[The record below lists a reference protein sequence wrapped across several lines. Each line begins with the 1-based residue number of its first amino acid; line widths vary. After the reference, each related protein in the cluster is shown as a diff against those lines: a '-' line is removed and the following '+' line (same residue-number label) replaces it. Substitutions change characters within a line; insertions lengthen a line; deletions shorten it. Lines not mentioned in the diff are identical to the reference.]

1 MYCVIRPNNVDTN
14 HTPSMFLNKK
24 LIIHHKKT
32 KMPSMSLEITKK
44 TCMIGQ
50 KCPKMYALFFSF
62 SKGKDVFLLYSKK
75 TKKNP

>member
-1 MYCVIRPNNVDTN
+1 
-14 HTPSMFLNKK
+14 
-24 LIIHHKKT
+24 
-32 KMPSMSLEITKK
+32 MPSMSLEITKK

-75 TKKNP
+75 TKKNPWSIVLIYFYLRGK

>member
-1 MYCVIRPNNVDTN
+1 
-14 HTPSMFLNKK
+14 
-24 LIIHHKKT
+24 
-32 KMPSMSLEITKK
+32 MPSMSLEITKK